1 MWGLASYARV
11 HNLLDD
17 GCLPWIGGGLCSPP
31 VGSNFMLYPKEDEEH
46 ESGKPQLVYYCK
58 NCNSEPIVSADPY
71 VFRNQVIKTR
81 T

>member
-1 MWGLASYARV
+1 
-11 HNLLDD
+11 
-17 GCLPWIGGGLCSPP
+17 
-31 VGSNFMLYPKEDEEH
+31 MLYPKEDEEH

-58 NCNSEPIVSADPY
+58 NCNSEPIVSTDPY